1 MLLLFTFVVNYNY
14 DKNFVVNYNYDKNK
28 NNMNNNNDDDGDD
41 DDDDNFVYNNKTAKL
56 RKYNSICALQNR

>member
-14 DKNFVVNYNYDKNK
+14 NK
-28 NNMNNNNDDDGDD
+28 NNNNDDDD

-56 RKYNSICALQNR
+56 RKYSSNCALQNRFKS